1 MVHPRRFFKW
11 LKDTRFGMHF
21 CSKKCGVPTMF
32 QPYIFRCENVSL
44 HHFSRVFRPRT
55 ESDKW
60 YIDLGSCSNQPVDC
74 WIKIS
79 LSSPSWSPSNK
90 TPHVSLYAPRFAGAN
105 VEPKLENVS
114 LEKLR
119 IFGPPCPP
127 PPAQKKSFRWPN
139 MHPRQKKQRLAVS
152 TLRTYTV
159 VFPGSMAHF
168 VPLPSYSGHE
178 FVCKG
183 LWLQSKTHGVVWLE
197 FHHWNT
203 GLFNDGI
210 HIS

>member
-1 MVHPRRFFKW
+1 
-11 LKDTRFGMHF
+11 
-21 CSKKCGVPTMF
+21 MF

-90 TPHVSLYAPRFAGAN
+90 TPHVFALCSAFRRSKRGAKTGKRVVGKTAN
-105 VEPKLENVS
+105 FWPAL
-114 LEKLR
+114 
-119 IFGPPCPP
+119 PP

>member
-1 MVHPRRFFKW
+1 MQRFWIAWCIHAAFFKW

-127 PPAQKKSFRWPN
+127 PSPKKI
-139 MHPRQKKQRLAVS
+139 
-152 TLRTYTV
+152 
-159 VFPGSMAHF
+159 
-168 VPLPSYSGHE
+168 VPLAKHAPKTKKTTSSSVNPKNVHRGFSRIHGPLCATPKLQWPW
-178 FVCKG
+178 VC
-183 LWLQSKTHGVVWLE
+183 L
-197 FHHWNT
+197 
-203 GLFNDGI
+203 
-210 HIS
+210 